1 MTASTRFSAIFVASL
16 LSASTIIAQQ
26 APANKPVDTPA
37 GSTTTATPRTTDS
50 SKVDAKAA
58 PLASASYAPQIGIQR
73 LRPVDQR
80 GINVFETP
88 KKSAVPYSGF
98 KLEWGAAFT
107 QQFQNLDH
115 SNTASPRMV
124 GSVNMNQPVAIGAG
138 FNNANANLYMNAQL
152 APGIRVA
159 LTSYMSARHHNE
171 MWVKDGYLLIDE
183 SPIKI
188 KALETLM
195 QYVTVKAGHFEINYG
210 DAHFRRTD
218 NGNAMYNPLVGNY
231 IMDAFTTQIGGEV
244 LFRKGAF
251 LAMGGVTGG
260 EVRGVVRT
268 PEKRSPAF
276 LGKIGFDKQFTSN
289 VRVRLTGSMLSQSKS
304 ANNTL
309 YTGDRAGSR
318 YYSVMD
324 SVTSTEIAQAWSG
337 ALQPGFASKVHANVI
352 NPFVKV
358 GGLELFGNIETA
370 KGGAATEAVD
380 REWKHNAYEATYR
393 FLKDQFYVATRYN
406 TAKGRLP
413 KMTNDVSLDRT
424 QFGGGWFIT
433 PNVMLKSEYVTQNY
447 KDFPLNDIRSG
458 GKFKGFVVEGVVAF

>member
-1 MTASTRFSAIFVASL
+1 MTARTTFSTILAASL
-16 LSASTIIAQQ
+16 LSASVAFAQQ
-26 APANKPVDTPA
+26 APANKPANKPADSTPA
-37 GSTTTATPRTTDS
+37 TAAGTTDS
-50 SKVDAKAA
+50 SKTDSKAA
-58 PLASASYAPQIGIQR
+58 KPASFSYAPQIGIQR

-88 KKSAVPYSGF
+88 KTDAVPYTGF

-107 QQFQNLDH
+107 QQFQDLDH

-124 GSVNMNQPVAIGAG
+124 GGTNMNQPVSIGAG

-159 LTSYMSARHHNE
+159 LTSYMSSRHHNE

-183 SPIKI
+183 SPIKV

-195 QYVTVKAGHFEINYG
+195 QYVTVKAGHSEVNYG

-268 PEKRSPAF
+268 PEKRAPAF
-276 LGKIGFDKQFTSN
+276 LGKIGFDKQFTPM
-289 VRVRLTGSMLSQSKS
+289 VRVRLTGSMFSQSKS

-324 SVTSTEIAQAWSG
+324 SVTSSEASQAWSG
-337 ALQPGFASKVHANVI
+337 ALQPGFSSKVQANVI

-370 KGGAATEAVD
+370 KGGAATETVD

-393 FLKDQFYVATRYN
+393 FLKDQLYVAARYN

-413 KMTNDVSLDRT
+413 KIANDVSLDRS

-433 PNVMLKSEYVTQNY
+433 PNVMLKTEYVTQKYN
-447 KDFPLNDIRSG
+447 DFPVNDIRNG

>member
-1 MTASTRFSAIFVASL
+1 MTVSIRFSALLAASMLSASL
-16 LSASTIIAQQ
+16 LTAQQ
-26 APANKPVDTPA
+26 APANKPSNATPA
-37 GSTTTATPRTTDS
+37 PAVGTTDS
-50 SKVDAKAA
+50 SKATNAA
-58 PLASASYAPQIGIQR
+58 EKPAAMSYAPQIGIQR
-73 LRPVDQR
+73 MRPVDQR
-80 GINVFETP
+80 GLNIFETP
-88 KKSAVPYSGF
+88 KRDAVPYTGF

-107 QQFQNLDH
+107 QQFQDLEH

-124 GSVNMNQPVAIGAG
+124 GTTDMNKPVAIGAG

-188 KALETLM
+188 KALEKLM
-195 QYVTVKAGHFEINYG
+195 EYVTVKAGHFEINYG

-231 IMDAFTTQIGGEV
+231 IMDAFTTEIGGEV

-268 PEKRSPAF
+268 PEKRSPAY
-276 LGKIGFDKQFTSN
+276 LGKIGFDKQFSPML
-289 VRVRLTGSMLSQSKS
+289 RIRLTGSMLSQSKS
-304 ANNTL
+304 TNNTL

-324 SVTSTEIAQAWSG
+324 STGSTETAQAWSG
-337 ALQPGFASKVHANVI
+337 ALQPGLASRVHANVI
-352 NPFVKV
+352 NPFIKL
-358 GGLELFGNIETA
+358 GGLEFFGNFETA
-370 KGGAATEAVD
+370 KGGAANETVD
-380 REWKHNAYEATYR
+380 REWKQNVYEATYR
-393 FLKDQFYVATRYN
+393 FLKDQLYVTGRYN
-406 TAKGRLP
+406 TVTGALRGIS
-413 KMTNDVSLDRT
+413 NDVSIDRSH
-424 QFGGGWFIT
+424 FGGGWFIT
-433 PNVMLKSEYVTQNY
+433 PNVMLKSEYVTQKYN
-447 KDFPLNDIRSG
+447 KFPANDIRNG
-458 GKFKGFVVEGVVAF
+458 GKFNGFVVEGVVAF